1 VELQEKLLQQV
12 VEVQVEAV
20 LSRVVVA
27 VQALHFLVRELDFRA
42 VAVVSEVV
50 SEVVLEVEVEE
61 EVEEEEVEVSRDL
74 LLLEDQEVGL
84 GQVGHQC
91 LHFLGSHYLQN
102 PAGAVVLSQVLY
114 Q

>member
-42 VAVVSEVV
+42 VAVVSE
-50 SEVVLEVEVEE
+50 EVEVEVE
-61 EVEEEEVEVSRDL
+61 VEVEEEEVEVSRDL